1 MTSAT
6 TPAPGP
12 LTGPGADPRA
22 PRAAGGTSDPNDP
35 FGIAAFGLGFASAKL
50 LLSALEL
57 GVFTALAET
66 ADGTAEAEELRAA
79 LGLHPR
85 AASDFFDA
93 LTAAGLLERQY
104 GRYRNSEAAQ
114 RHLVRG
120 PGYQGGFLEGANFVL
135 YPAWGRLTEALR
147 SGQPQAEGDFEAMLS
162 DPQARRM
169 FLAMQDSLSQPLI
182 PHLLD
187 ALDWSGYTTLTD
199 VGGARGNL
207 TGQILRARPGL
218 TGTVFDRPQNAEPCA
233 EHAAGLGVAER
244 ITFAGGDFFSDPLPP
259 ADVVVIGH
267 VLADF
272 SRDERRTLIEKAYTA
287 VHDGGALLVYDPMNG
302 DKPELASLIASLHM
316 LVMTP
321 AGAGY
326 HPDHCAGWMEQA
338 GFTDVTSRPLP
349 LGNTLLIARKRAA

>member
-1 MTSAT
+1 MTILSPVPEPTTLDSTPTSAL
-6 TPAPGP
+6 AQ
-12 LTGPGADPRA
+12 L
-22 PRAAGGTSDPNDP
+22 
-35 FGIAAFGLGFASAKL
+35 GLGFAASKL

-85 AASDFFDA
+85 AAADFFDA
-93 LTAAGLLERQY
+93 LTAVGLLERRY
-104 GRYRNSEAAQ
+104 GRYRNTEAAQ

-120 PGYQGGFLEGANFVL
+120 PDYQGGFLEGAGFVL

-147 SGQPQAEGDFEAMLS
+147 TGKPQAEGDFEAMLS
-162 DPQARRM
+162 DPHARRM

-182 PHLLD
+182 GQLLD

-207 TGQILRARPGL
+207 AARVVRARPGL
-218 TGTVFDRPQNAEPCA
+218 SATVFDRPQNAEPCA
-233 EHAAGLGVAER
+233 EHTGDLGVADR
-244 ITFAGGDFFSDPLPP
+244 VGFTGGDFFTDPLPP
-259 ADVVVIGH
+259 ADVLVIGH

-272 SRDERRTLIEKAYTA
+272 SRDERRTLIEKAYAA

-302 DKPELASLIASLHM
+302 DTPELASLIASLHM

-338 GFTDVTSRPLP
+338 GFTEVTSRPLP
-349 LGNTLLIARKRAA
+349 LGNTLLTARKPAA

>member
-1 MTSAT
+1 MTLTSDA
-6 TPAPGP
+6 PAPG
-12 LTGPGADPRA
+12 TGPG
-22 PRAAGGTSDPNDP
+22 GDPNDP
-35 FGIAAFGLGFASAKL
+35 GGIARLGLGFASAKL

-57 GVFTALAET
+57 GVFSALAGT

-93 LTAAGLLERQY
+93 LTAAGLLERHH
-104 GRYRNSEAAQ
+104 GRYRNTGAAQ

-120 PGYQGGFLEGANFVL
+120 PGYAGGFLEGANFVL

-147 SGQPQAEGDFEAMLS
+147 TGQPQAEGDFEAMLS

-187 ALDWSGYTTLTD
+187 ALDWDGFATLTD

-218 TGTVFDRPQNAEPCA
+218 RGTVFDRPQNAGPCA
-233 EHAAGLGVAER
+233 EHTAGLGVADR
-244 ITFAGGDFFSDPLPP
+244 VTFTGGDFFTDPLPP

-287 VHDGGALLVYDPMNG
+287 VNDGGALLVYDPMNG
-302 DKPELASLIASLHM
+302 DRPDLASLIASLHM

-326 HPDHCAGWMEQA
+326 HPGHCTGWMEQA
-338 GFTDVTSRPLP
+338 GFRDVSERRLP
-349 LGNTLLIARKRAA
+349 LGNTLLTARKPAV

>member
-6 TPAPGP
+6 TPAPQGSAA
-12 LTGPGADPRA
+12 LHDPSRPSDA
-22 PRAAGGTSDPNDP
+22 TDPNDP

-57 GVFTALAET
+57 GVFTALDGT
-66 ADGTAEAEELRAA
+66 ADGSAEAEELRAA

-85 AASDFFDA
+85 AAADFFDA
-93 LTAAGLLERQY
+93 LTAAGLLERHY
-104 GRYRNSEAAQ
+104 GRYRNSERAQ

-147 SGQPQAEGDFEAMLS
+147 TGAPQAEGDFEAMLG
-162 DPQARRM
+162 DPHARRM
-169 FLAMQDSLSQPLI
+169 FLTMQDSLSGPLI

-187 ALDWSGYTTLTD
+187 ALDWSAYTTLTD

-207 TGQILRARPGL
+207 AGHLVRARPGL

-233 EHAAGLGVAER
+233 EHTAGLGVAER
-244 ITFAGGDFFSDPLPP
+244 ITFTGGDFFTDPLPP

-272 SRDERRTLIEKAYTA
+272 SRDERRALIEKAYTA
-287 VHDGGALLVYDPMNG
+287 VHEGGTLLVYDPMNG

-326 HPDHCAGWMEQA
+326 HPDHCAGWMERS
-338 GFTDVTSRPLP
+338 GFTDIARRPLP

>member
-1 MTSAT
+1 MTSLSQVPEST
-6 TPAPGP
+6 TLDSPEASA
-12 LTGPGADPRA
+12 LAQL
-22 PRAAGGTSDPNDP
+22 
-35 FGIAAFGLGFASAKL
+35 GLGFAASKL

-57 GVFTALAET
+57 GVFTALDET

-93 LTAAGLLERQY
+93 LTAVGLLERQY
-104 GRYRNSEAAQ
+104 GRYRNSEAAR

-120 PGYQGGFLEGANFVL
+120 PAYQGGFLEGANFVL

-147 SGQPQAEGDFEAMLS
+147 TGQPQAEGDFEAMLS

-207 TGQILRARPGL
+207 AARIVRERPGL
-218 TGTVFDRPQNAEPCA
+218 TATVFDRPQNAEPCA
-233 EHAAGLGVAER
+233 EHVQDLGVPESV
-244 ITFAGGDFFSDPLPP
+244 TFSGGDFFTDPLPP

-272 SRDERRTLIEKAYTA
+272 SRDERRTLIEKAYAA

-326 HPDHCAGWMEQA
+326 HPDHCTGWMEQA
-338 GFTDVTSRPLP
+338 GFTEVTGHPLP
-349 LGNTLLIARKRAA
+349 LGNTLLVARKPAA

>member
-1 MTSAT
+1 MTSLP
-6 TPAPGP
+6 PAPESATLDTP
-12 LTGPGADPRA
+12 Q
-22 PRAAGGTSDPNDP
+22 TSEL
-35 FGIAAFGLGFASAKL
+35 ARLGLGFAASKL

-57 GVFTALAET
+57 GVFSALAQT
-66 ADGTAEAEELRAA
+66 ADGSAEAEELRAA

-93 LTAAGLLERQY
+93 LTAVGLLERQY
-104 GRYRNSEAAQ
+104 GRYRNSDTAQ

-120 PGYQGGFLEGANFVL
+120 PDYQGGFLEGAGFVL

-147 SGQPQAEGDFEAMLS
+147 TGEPQAEGDFEAMLS

-182 PHLLD
+182 PHLLA
-187 ALDWSGYTTLTD
+187 ALDWSGYATLTD

-207 TGQILRARPGL
+207 AARIVRERPGL
-218 TGTVFDRPQNAEPCA
+218 TATVFDRPQNAGPSA
-233 EHAAGLGVAER
+233 EHTADLGVADR
-244 ITFAGGDFFSDPLPP
+244 TAFVGGDFFTDPLPP

-272 SRDERRTLIEKAYTA
+272 SRDERRALIEKAYAA
-287 VHDGGALLVYDPMNG
+287 VHAGGALLVYDPMNG

-338 GFTDVTSRPLP
+338 GFTGVTSRPLP
-349 LGNTLLIARKRAA
+349 LGNTLLAARKPTAVTS

>member
-1 MTSAT
+1 MTSVSPVPEST
-6 TPAPGP
+6 VLDSPQ
-12 LTGPGADPRA
+12 
-22 PRAAGGTSDPNDP
+22 AAG
-35 FGIAAFGLGFASAKL
+35 IAQLGLGFAASKL

-93 LTAAGLLERQY
+93 LTAVGLLERQY

-120 PGYQGGFLEGANFVL
+120 PDYQGGFLEGAGFVL

-147 SGQPQAEGDFEAMLS
+147 TGKPQAEGDFEAMLS
-162 DPQARRM
+162 DPHARRM

-182 PHLLD
+182 PHLLE
-187 ALDWSGYTTLTD
+187 ALDWSGYNTLTD

-207 TGQILRARPGL
+207 AARIVRERPGL
-218 TGTVFDRPQNAEPCA
+218 TATVFDRPQNAEPCA
-233 EHAAGLGVAER
+233 EHTKDLGVPENV
-244 ITFAGGDFFSDPLPP
+244 TFSGGDFFTDPLPP

-272 SRDERRTLIEKAYTA
+272 SRDERRTLIEKAYAA
-287 VHDGGALLVYDPMNG
+287 VNEGGALLVYDPMNG

-326 HPDHCAGWMEQA
+326 HPGHCTGWMEQA
-338 GFTDVTSRPLP
+338 GFTDVTSHPLP
-349 LGNTLLIARKRAA
+349 LGNTLLIARKRAARR